1 MRAEARSGLLL
12 STPYAAFLLLF
23 SIFPIGFSIVLVL
36 LKWDLVT
43 PPSFAGLDNLQHLV
57 GDARFWQSI
66 VNTFVFL
73 AIHLPLQ
80 IVVALTLA
88 LALNRRLVFRA
99 FWRAAFFLPVV
110 ISGAAVTI
118 LWSALYATDVGLIN
132 GLLARLDLGPVPWL
146 TDPAIAMPAIAVMAT
161 WKNVGFYIV
170 IYLAGLQSVPRSCH
184 EAVELEGATAWQS
197 FPTLHRAVCLDRR
210 RAAAADAIG
219 HSLHVQERLLVPE
232 DGLCGDARPGL
243 GAAHRGRAHR
253 PTPGHRKR
261 GRGMRRTAFYL
272 VLAVAAIAFLYPF
285 LWMAATTFKSPAEVG
300 GLSLLPAQ
308 PTLENYR
315 LMWTRAPFGRA
326 LFNSLLVATTITM
339 SVLVFGSAAA
349 YALARLRFPG
359 RQVLNA
365 VTIAVLL
372 VPAQLTLIPTY
383 TLIVQFGWID
393 SYAALIVPY
402 AFNAT
407 AILILRQFFLQV
419 PRSLIDS
426 ARLDGMG
433 ELRILFTV
441 FWPLAKAPLATVG
454 ILTFMGAWNEVLWPL
469 LVVRDE
475 QLMTLPQLLTVFSL
489 GGGAGPRQLATKLA
503 ATMVLVVPV
512 VAAYALLQRF
522 FIESMASTGIKG

>member
-197 FPTLHRAVCLDRR
+197 FWHVTLPL
-210 RAAAADAIG
+210 
-219 HSLHVQERLLVPE
+219 LKPQTLLVVTLSTIGGFQLFIEPYVLT
-232 DGLCGDARPGL
+232 GGGPL
-243 GAAHRGRAHR
+243 
-253 PTPGHRKR
+253 
-261 GRGMRRTAFYL
+261 RRTLSVILYMYRNAFSYQKMG
-272 VLAVAAIAFLYPF
+272 Y
-285 LWMAATTFKSPAEVG
+285 AATL
-300 GLSLLPAQ
+300 GL
-308 PTLENYR
+308 
-315 LMWTRAPFGRA
+315 
-326 LFNSLLVATTITM
+326 
-339 SVLVFGSAAA
+339 
-349 YALARLRFPG
+349 ALAL
-359 RQVLNA
+359 L
-365 VTIAVLL
+365 IAV
-372 VPAQLTLIPTY
+372 V
-383 TLIVQFGWID
+383 LIVQHRVIG
-393 SYAALIVPY
+393 
-402 AFNAT
+402 
-407 AILILRQFFLQV
+407 
-419 PRSLIDS
+419 S
-426 ARLDGMG
+426 A
-433 ELRILFTV
+433 
-441 FWPLAKAPLATVG
+441 
-454 ILTFMGAWNEVLWPL
+454 
-469 LVVRDE
+469 DE
-475 QLMTLPQLLTVFSL
+475 
-489 GGGAGPRQLATKLA
+489 A
-503 ATMVLVVPV
+503 
-512 VAAYALLQRF
+512 
-522 FIESMASTGIKG
+522 